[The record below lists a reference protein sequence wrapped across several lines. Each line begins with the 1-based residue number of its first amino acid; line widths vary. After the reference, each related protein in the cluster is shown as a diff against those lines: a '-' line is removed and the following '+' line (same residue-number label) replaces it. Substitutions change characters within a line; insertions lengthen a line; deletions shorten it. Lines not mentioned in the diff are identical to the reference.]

1 MAESVKLRGLRAFRA
16 GLWDHGAKSSIMSAM
31 TDRSIWRHR
40 RRVAAWLKLH
50 LQPRRVLRFAA
61 YTWRRFLA
69 DDCLRSA
76 ASLSYATLL
85 ALVPLIAI
93 GLAILSGFPVFESVE
108 DQIQDLILSSFL
120 PETSAAVSSQL
131 AEFVANTRQMTGPG
145 VVALAVTALLLLANI
160 NASLNAIWR
169 VTEPRS
175 LGLRLLVYWAL
186 LTLGP
191 LLLGASLSLSGY
203 AFAMVQWAGIEAYPN
218 VIVAFSGLISV
229 ALAAVGFSTIYLV
242 VPTRSVRL
250 HHALA
255 GGVLAA
261 VVLEALKYGFG
272 VYLKLFPTYEA
283 IYGALS
289 AIPIF
294 LVWMYLAWAVVL
306 LGAEVTAALPE
317 WRAAVT
323 RGRRELQAG
332 ERLALALTML
342 QRLRDAQKD
351 GRRLRSRDLV
361 RGLPVTPAELDDSLW
376 RLRHHGIVARSLGG
390 GWLLARDLATVTLGG
405 LSQML
410 GLRLDLDESWPER
423 PAAALQGL
431 SEGLRPQVDTPL
443 DSLLREGEA
452 ARGSGRL
459 EAV

>member
-1 MAESVKLRGLRAFRA
+1 
-16 GLWDHGAKSSIMSAM
+16 M
-31 TDRSIWRHR
+31 TDRPTSR
-40 RRVAAWLKLH
+40 RQRRIFAWIKLH
-50 LQPRRVLRFAA
+50 LQPRRALRFAI
-61 YTWRRFLA
+61 YTGRRFLA

-85 ALVPLIAI
+85 ALVPLMAI
-93 GLAILSGFPVFESVE
+93 GLAILSGFPVFKALEG
-108 DQIQDLILSSFL
+108 QIQDLILGSFL
-120 PETSAAVSSQL
+120 PETSAAVSDHL
-131 AEFVANTRQMTGPG
+131 AGFVENTRQMTGPG
-145 VVALAVTALLLLANI
+145 VLALAVTALLLLVNI
-160 NASLNAIWR
+160 NTALNAIWR

-175 LGLRLLVYWAL
+175 LGLQILVYWTM

-203 AFAMVQWAGIEAYPN
+203 AFAMVEWAGIEDYPN
-218 VIVAFSGLISV
+218 AIVAFSGLISV
-229 ALAAVGFSTIYLV
+229 FLAALGFSAFYLV

-272 VYLKLFPTYEA
+272 IYLRLFPTYEA

-317 WRAAVT
+317 WRAAVS

-332 ERLALALTML
+332 ERLALALTIL
-342 QRLRDAQKD
+342 QRLRAAQLE
-351 GRRLRSRDLV
+351 GRRLRSRELAK
-361 RGLPVTPAELDDSLW
+361 GLPVTPAELDDSLW
-376 RLRHHGIVARSLGG
+376 RLREHGLAVRAVSG
-390 GWLLARDLATVTLGG
+390 GWLLARDLSTVTLGALGG
-405 LSQML
+405 LL
-410 GLRLDLDESWPER
+410 GLRLELNENWPST
-423 PAAALQGL
+423 AAIVVAGL
-431 SEGLRPQVDTPL
+431 AEAGRASL
-443 DSLLREGEA
+443 DSSLEDVLAETPPVAEATLDLAVGEGD
-452 ARGSGRL
+452 
-459 EAV
+459 

>member
-1 MAESVKLRGLRAFRA
+1 MP
-16 GLWDHGAKSSIMSAM
+16 AM
-31 TDRSIWRHR
+31 TDPSIRRQR
-40 RRVAAWLKLH
+40 RRIGAWLKLH
-50 LQPRRVLRFAA
+50 SKPDRARRFAI
-61 YTWRRFLA
+61 YTWQRFLA

-76 ASLSYATLL
+76 AGLSYATLL
-85 ALVPLIAI
+85 ALVPLMAI

-108 DQIQDLILSSFL
+108 DQIQDLILRSFL
-120 PETSAAVSSQL
+120 PETSAAVSNQL
-131 AEFVANTRQMTGPG
+131 AEFVDNTRQMTGPG
-145 VVALAVTALLLLANI
+145 VVALAVTALLLLANV
-160 NASLNAIWR
+160 NAALSAIWR

-175 LGLRLLVYWAL
+175 LGLQLLVYWAM

-203 AFAMVQWAGIEAYPN
+203 AFAMVQWAGIESYPS

-229 ALAAVGFSTIYLV
+229 ALAALGFSALYLV

-255 GGVLAA
+255 GGLLAA
-261 VVLEALKYGFG
+261 AVLEALKYGFG
-272 VYLKLFPTYEA
+272 LYLRFFPTYEA

-317 WRAAVT
+317 WRAALT

-332 ERLALALTML
+332 ERLALALTVL
-342 QRLRDAQKD
+342 QRLRAAQKE

-376 RLRHHGIVARSLGG
+376 RLRRHDLVARSLAG
-390 GWLLARDLATVTLGG
+390 GWLLARDLSTVTLGG

-410 GLRLDLDESWPER
+410 GLRLDLDESWPR
-423 PAAALQGL
+423 AATQALQGL

-443 DSLLREGEA
+443 EALLDDGEA
-452 ARGSGRL
+452 APGPGRL

>member
-1 MAESVKLRGLRAFRA
+1 M
-16 GLWDHGAKSSIMSAM
+16 
-31 TDRSIWRHR
+31 
-40 RRVAAWLKLH
+40 AWLKLH
-50 LQPRRVLRFAA
+50 LKPDRVLRFAV

-69 DDCLRSA
+69 DNCLRSA
-76 ASLSYATLL
+76 AGLSYATLL
-85 ALVPLIAI
+85 ALVPLLAI
-93 GLAILSGFPVFESVE
+93 GLAILSGFPVFEEVKG
-108 DQIQDLILSSFL
+108 QLQDLILRSFL
-120 PETSAAVSSQL
+120 PEASAAVSGQL
-131 AEFVANTRQMTGPG
+131 TEFVENTRQMTGPG
-145 VVALAVTALLLLANI
+145 VLALAVTALLLLANI
-160 NASLNAIWR
+160 NAALSAIWR

-175 LGLRLLVYWAL
+175 LGLQLLVYWAM

-203 AFAMVQWAGIEAYPN
+203 AFAMVEWAGMGAYPS

-229 ALAAVGFSTIYLV
+229 ALAAAGFSALYLV

-272 VYLKLFPTYEA
+272 VYLRLFPTYEA

-317 WRAAVT
+317 WRAALT

-332 ERLALALTML
+332 ERLALALTVL
-342 QRLRDAQKD
+342 QRLRAAQKD
-351 GRRLRSRDLV
+351 GRRLRSRGLA

-376 RLRHHGIVARSLGG
+376 RLRRHGLVARSMAG
-390 GWLLARDLATVTLGG
+390 GWLLARDLGTVTLGG
-405 LSQML
+405 LSRML
-410 GLRLDLDESWPER
+410 GLRLDLDESWPQR
-423 PAAALQGL
+423 PAEALQGL
-431 SEGLRPQVDTPL
+431 SEGIRPQVETPL
-443 DSLLREGEA
+443 ESLLNEAEA
-452 ARGSGRL
+452 APNSGRL